1 MQTIKTHTL
10 ARNERLRGKVR
21 VDNLFTQ
28 GKAFIVYPFRIILME
43 DEINKGVPVQVLV
56 SVPKKRIKRAVV
68 RNKLKRR
75 MKEAYRIHKAELSDY
90 LLSQKKTW
98 LIGITYVSNDVLPY
112 ALIEQKMIEALQK
125 IKAAI
130 Q

>member
-1 MQTIKTHTL
+1 MQTTKIHTL
-10 ARNERLRGKVR
+10 ARIERLRGKVR
-21 VDNLFTQ
+21 VENLFTQ

-43 DEINKGVPVQVLV
+43 ADDNKGVPVQVLV

-75 MKEAYRIHKAELSDY
+75 MKEAYRLHKAELSDY
-90 LLSQKKTW
+90 LSSQKNTW
-98 LIGITYVSNDVLPY
+98 LIGVTYVANDVLPY
-112 ALIEQKMIEALQK
+112 AMIEQKMIEALQK